1 MRALLS
7 AGIVS
12 LILAYML
19 SQFYRA
25 FLAVLSPVL
34 QTELGAGPGD
44 LALSSG
50 LWFVTFAAMQI
61 PIGSALDRI
70 GPRRTVASL
79 LALGGAGGAGVF
91 ALAQAPWHLHVSLAL
106 LGIGCAPA
114 LMGSYYIFARNY
126 PAAIFGTLAGAVVG
140 FGSLG
145 NILGAAPLVWIIGAL
160 GWRATLWALAAVTL
174 AVAGAILI
182 FVRDPERL
190 ETTGPRGSLT
200 ELLGLRALWFILP
213 LLSVNYA
220 ASAAIRG
227 LWAGPYLAEVYGA
240 NDVLIGRATLAMGI
254 AMVLGSFLVGP
265 LSMRMRSVRRTTLIF
280 NGGAVLV
287 MAMLWLFPA
296 ASLGLSVA
304 LLALV
309 GLSGASYTLL
319 MAHGRAFLPPH
330 LVGKGVTFLNM
341 FSIGGAGVLQFTSRP
356 VYLAASDGQT
366 PAGTYSELFLFF
378 LIPLTIGFVLYFLT
392 PETPDA

>member
-12 LILAYML
+12 LILAYLL

-34 QTELGAGPGD
+34 QSELGAGPGD

-50 LWFVTFAAMQI
+50 LWFVAFAAMQI
-61 PIGSALDRI
+61 PIGSALDRF
-70 GPRRTVASL
+70 GPRRTVACL
-79 LALGGAGGAGVF
+79 LALGGAGGAAVF

-126 PAAIFGTLAGAVVG
+126 PAAIFGTLAGTVVG

-160 GWRATLWALAAVTL
+160 GWRTTLWALAAVTL
-174 AVAGAILI
+174 AVAAAIMI
-182 FVRDPERL
+182 FVRDPEGL
-190 ETTGPRGSLT
+190 AAGHPRGSLA
-200 ELLGLRALWFILP
+200 ELLSLRALWFILP
-213 LLSVNYA
+213 LMSVNYA

-227 LWAGPYLAEVYGA
+227 LWVGPYLAEVYGA
-240 NDVLIGRATLAMGI
+240 DDVLIGRATLAMGI

-265 LSMRMRSVRRTTLIF
+265 LAIWLGSVRRTALIF

-287 MAMLWLFPA
+287 MTGLWLAPA
-296 ASLGLSVA
+296 AGIGPAVA
-304 LLALV
+304 LLTLV
-309 GLSGASYTLL
+309 GLSGAGYTLL

-341 FSIGGAGVLQFTSRP
+341 FSIGGVGLLQFTSRP
-356 VYLAASDGQT
+356 VYLSAMNGQPPAEAYSD
-366 PAGTYSELFLFF
+366 LFLFF
-378 LIPLTIGFVLYFLT
+378 LIPLTIGVALYFLT
-392 PETPDA
+392 PETPDD

>member
-12 LILAYML
+12 LILAYVL

-50 LWFVTFAAMQI
+50 LWFIAFAAMQI
-61 PIGSALDRI
+61 PIGTALDRF

-79 LALGGAGGAGVF
+79 LALGGAGGAAIF

-145 NILGAAPLVWIIGAL
+145 NILGAAPLVWVIGAL
-160 GWRATLWALAAVTL
+160 GWRMTLWALAGVTL
-174 AVAGAILI
+174 AVAAGILI

-190 ETTGPRGSLT
+190 EPTGPRGSLT
-200 ELLGLRALWFILP
+200 EILRLRALWFILP

-240 NDVLIGRATLAMGI
+240 SEVLIGRATLAMGI

-265 LSMRMRSVRRTTLIF
+265 LSIALRSVRRTTLIF

-287 MAMLWLFPA
+287 MAGLWLMPA
-296 ASLGLSVA
+296 SSTGLSVI

-356 VYLAASDGQT
+356 VYRAAMQGQT
-366 PAGTYSELFLFF
+366 PAQAYSDLFLFF
-378 LIPLTIGFVLYFLT
+378 LIPLTIGFMLYFLT